1 MKSEKEEYEM
11 EAYIQFRLPQEEKE
25 EIKEFVDT
33 KKTSMSKFIRNCVR
47 FFLNK
52 NMTPAEYLMQQ
63 ADSISLDK
71 AEIPEVLYKML
82 EARDQKVEKQLNDIN
97 TAIKSVEFVINKG
110 LIEHTDMIVTTLRGG
125 E

>member
-1 MKSEKEEYEM
+1 M

-110 LIEHTDMIVTTLRGG
+110 LIEHSDMIVTTLRGG